1 MRYLFTMT
9 VLSLFLCP
17 ALYAQEAF
25 KPGSE
30 DTLKWVKPE
39 KGLEQMAEEACTGIL
54 YVYSSGKVEFC
65 KSMEKEV
72 LPSKSLSRSL
82 KKIVCMKLSADA
94 ESDTLSTYKLDV
106 GDAAV
111 LFLDCQGNVVET
123 IKEKTDASKFA
134 AALRKADKANKKI
147 RDFLKKIESSYN
159 KGEAYFKR
167 KMFHKAAEQFKAIIK
182 AKEQYEEK
190 KGEIK
195 SPYFEK
201 AEKKLELIEEEGQK
215 LLIKANAA
223 INKDDFSNADMLLSQ
238 IRKEFSLFEDIMSK
252 LKQSEEELQ
261 RRMQRAQQ
269 NAGK

>member
-1 MRYLFTMT
+1 MRYLFALT
-9 VLSLFLCP
+9 VFSLLFCP

-30 DTLKWVKPE
+30 DTLNWVKPE
-39 KGLEQMAEEACTGIL
+39 KGLEQMAEEASTGIL

-72 LPSKSLSRSL
+72 LASKSLARSL
-82 KKIVCMKLSADA
+82 KKIVCMKLSSDT
-94 ESDTLSTYKLDV
+94 ESDTLSTYKLET

-111 LFLDCQGNVVET
+111 LFLDCQGKVIET

-134 AALRKADKANKKI
+134 AALRKTEKENKKI
-147 RDFLKKIESSYN
+147 RDFLKKIESSYK

-167 KMFHKAAEQFKAIIK
+167 KMFHKATEQFQAVVK

-215 LLIKANAA
+215 LLIQANAA
-223 INKDDFSNADMLLSQ
+223 INKDDFTKADMLLSQ
-238 IRKEFSLFEDIMSK
+238 IRKEFSLFENIMTK
-252 LKQSEEELQ
+252 LKQSEEEFQ

-269 NAGK
+269 NSGK

>member
-1 MRYLFTMT
+1 MLFGIALT
-9 VLSLFLCP
+9 VLVCV
-17 ALYAQEAF
+17 AVCAQESF
-25 KPGSE
+25 TPGSE
-30 DTLKWVKPE
+30 DTLKWVEPE
-39 KGLEQMAEEACTGIL
+39 KGFEQMAEEASTGIL

-65 KSMEKEV
+65 KSIEKEV
-72 LPSKSLSRSL
+72 LPARSLARSL
-82 KKIVCMKLSADA
+82 KKTVCMKLSSDK
-94 ESDTLSTYKLDV
+94 ESDVLSKYKLEV

-111 LFLDCQGNVVET
+111 LFLDCQGNVIET

-134 AALRKADKANKKI
+134 AALRKADKANRKI
-147 RDFLKKIESSYN
+147 KDFLKKIESSYK
-159 KGEAYFKR
+159 KGAAYLKR
-167 KMFHKAAEQFKAIIK
+167 KMYHRAAQQFMAITK

-201 AEKKLELIEEEGQK
+201 AENKLELIEEEGQK
-215 LLIKANAA
+215 LLIQANAA
-223 INKDDFSNADMLLSQ
+223 INKDDFTKADMLLSQ

-269 NAGK
+269 NSGK

>member
-1 MRYLFTMT
+1 MRCLIFGI
-9 VLSLFLCP
+9 VLSLL
-17 ALYAQEAF
+17 LVHSGYAQDTF

-30 DTLKWVKPE
+30 DTLKWVEPE
-39 KGLEQMAEEACTGIL
+39 KGLEQMAEEAATGIL
-54 YVYSSGKVEFC
+54 YVYSSGKVDFC

-72 LPSKSLSRSL
+72 LPAKSLSRTL
-82 KKIVCMKLSADA
+82 KKTVCMKLSSDK
-94 ESDTLSTYKLDV
+94 ESDLLNTYKFEV

-111 LFLDCQGNVVET
+111 LFLDCQGSVIET

-134 AALRKADKANKKI
+134 AALRKTEKANKKI
-147 RDFLKKIESSYN
+147 KDFLKKIESSYK
-159 KGEAYFKR
+159 KGEAYFKK
-167 KMFHKAAEQFKAIIK
+167 KMFHKAAEQFKAIVS

-195 SPYFEK
+195 SPYFED
-201 AEKKLELIEEEGQK
+201 AGKKLEQIEEEGQK

-238 IRKEFSLFEDIMSK
+238 IRKEFSLFEDIMTK

-269 NAGK
+269 GTGK